1 MAQFTSAFVGEP
13 ELLKALEPHS
23 HPVDLSQRQILFH
36 EGEPS
41 VGVYILR
48 SGAAR
53 LTSHSAELGEVLD
66 VLAAPGSLLGIPAV
80 VGAKAYSLRADALEG
95 AEVAF
100 VSSQDFVNLMQT
112 QPQLS
117 FQVVRVLAEEVRFAR
132 ETVGRL

>member
-48 SGAAR
+48 SGTAR
-53 LTSHSAELGEVLD
+53 LTSRTELGDVFD

-80 VGAKAYSLRADALEG
+80 VGSKAYSLRADALEG
-95 AEVAF
+95 ADVAF
-100 VSSQDFVNLMQT
+100 ISSQDFVHLMQT

-132 ETVGRL
+132 EVVGRV

>member
-13 ELLKALEPHS
+13 ELLEALAPHS

-48 SGAAR
+48 SGTAR
-53 LTSHSAELGEVLD
+53 LTSRTELGDVFD

-80 VGAKAYSLRADALEG
+80 VGSKAYSLRADALEG
-95 AEVAF
+95 ADVAF

-132 ETVGRL
+132 EVVGRA

>member
-53 LTSHSAELGEVLD
+53 LTSHSELGEVLD